1 MIFVST
7 GGIKETTAYNTA
19 LTFIEHGITGIE
31 LSGGAYE
38 EIILSKYQKL
48 LESANFQV
56 HNYFP
61 PPKNPFVFNLAS
73 PNNLIAEKSISHAKN
88 AIKLS
93 AALERPIY
101 SFHAGFL
108 LDPKVSQLG
117 KPIDA
122 LHVYDRNSC
131 LDSFLERITILAEYA
146 SSNDVQLLIE
156 NNVISDSNIKIF
168 GEDPFLMTTPKEA
181 KIIMENT
188 PSNVNMLLDVAHL
201 KVSANS
207 LSFDRHEMF
216 TECDNWIKA
225 YHFSDN
231 DGISDSNNSI
241 DMDSWFWPYVKKN
254 ENYYSLEVYNSNIN
268 ELKDQINI
276 TNEQLCL

>member
-7 GGIKETTAYNTA
+7 GGIRETSAYNTA
-19 LTFIEHGITGIE
+19 LAFIEHGIIGIE

-48 LESANFQV
+48 LETAIFQV

-61 PPKNPFVFNLAS
+61 PPKKPFVFNLAS
-73 PNNLIAEKSISHAKN
+73 PNKLIAEKSIVHAKN

-93 AALERPIY
+93 AALGRPIY

-108 LDPKVSQLG
+108 LDPKVSELG
-117 KPIDA
+117 KPIDTP
-122 LHVYDRNSC
+122 HVNDRTVC
-131 LDSFLERITILAEYA
+131 LDLFLERIASLAEYA
-146 SSNDVQLLIE
+146 SCNNVQLLIE
-156 NNVISDSNIKIF
+156 NNVITDSNIRKF
-168 GEDPFLMTTPKEA
+168 GNDPLLMTSPKEA
-181 KIIMENT
+181 KFIMENT

-207 LSFDRHEMF
+207 LGFDRYEMF
-216 TECDNWIKA
+216 RSCDNWIKA

-231 DGISDSNNSI
+231 DGKSDSNNVI
-241 DMDSWFWPYVKKN
+241 DIDSWFWPYIKKN
-254 ENYYSLEVYNSNIN
+254 ENYYTLEIYNSDMN
-268 ELKDQINI
+268 ELKEQVNI
-276 TNEQLCL
+276 ANEALYF

>member
-1 MIFVST
+1 MIFMST

-38 EIILSKYQKL
+38 EIILSNYQKL
-48 LESANFQV
+48 LDLASFQV

-61 PPKNPFVFNLAS
+61 PPKSPFVFNLAS

-108 LDPKVSQLG
+108 LDPKASELG

-122 LHVYDRNSC
+122 LHVHDRNVC
-131 LDSFLERITILAEYA
+131 LDLFLERIASLAEYA
-146 SSNDVQLLIE
+146 SCNNVELLIE
-156 NNVISDSNIKIF
+156 NNVISDSNIKRF
-168 GEDPFLMTTPKEA
+168 GKDPLLMTAPKES
-181 KIIMENT
+181 KFIMENT

-207 LSFDRHEMF
+207 LGFDRYEMF
-216 TECDNWIKA
+216 SSCDNWIKA

-231 DGISDSNNSI
+231 DGKSDSNKSI
-241 DMDSWFWPYVKKN
+241 DIDSWFWPYVKKN
-254 ENYYSLEVYNSNIN
+254 ENYYTLEIYNSDIN
-268 ELKDQINI
+268 ELKEQINI
-276 TNEQLCL
+276 TNEALCS

>member
-7 GGIKETTAYNTA
+7 GGIRETTAFNTA
-19 LTFIEHGITGIE
+19 LTFIEHGIMGIE

-48 LESANFQV
+48 LETAIFQV

-61 PPKNPFVFNLAS
+61 PPKKPFVFNLAS
-73 PNNLIAEKSISHAKN
+73 PNKRIGEKSIVHAKN

-93 AALERPIY
+93 AALGRPIY

-108 LDPKVSQLG
+108 IDPKVNELG
-117 KPIDA
+117 KPIDTH
-122 LHVYDRNSC
+122 HVNDRNVC
-131 LDSFLERITILAEYA
+131 LDLFLERVASLAEYA
-146 SSNDVQLLIE
+146 SCNNVQLLIE
-156 NNVISDSNIKIF
+156 NNVITESNIRKF
-168 GEDPFLMTTPKEA
+168 GNDPLLMTSPKEA
-181 KIIMENT
+181 RVIMENT

-207 LSFDRHEMF
+207 LGFDRYDMF
-216 TECDNWIKA
+216 RSCDNWIKA

-231 DGISDSNNSI
+231 DGKSDSNNVI
-241 DMDSWFWPYVKKN
+241 DIHSWFWPYIKKN
-254 ENYYSLEVYNSNIN
+254 ENYYTLEIYNSDMN
-268 ELKDQINI
+268 ELKEQVNI
-276 TNEQLCL
+276 ANEALCF

>member
-7 GGIKETTAYNTA
+7 GGIKEATAYNTA
-19 LTFIEHGITGIE
+19 LAFIEHGITGIE

-38 EIILSKYQKL
+38 QINLCKYQKL
-48 LESANFQV
+48 LESASFQV

-93 AALERPIY
+93 AALKRPIY

-108 LDPKVSQLG
+108 LDPNVSELG
-117 KPIDA
+117 KHISA
-122 LHVYDRNSC
+122 LHINDRNKC
-131 LDSFLERITILAEYA
+131 LDLFLERIASLSEYA
-146 SSNDVQLLIE
+146 SSINVQLLIE
-156 NNVISDSNIKIF
+156 NNVISDRNIKSF

-181 KIIMENT
+181 KFIMENT

-207 LSFDRHEMF
+207 LDFDRLEMF
-216 TECDNWIKA
+216 SKCDSWIKA

-231 DGISDSNNSI
+231 DGKSDTNNSV
-241 DMDSWFWPYVKKN
+241 DADSWFWPHIKKK
-254 ENYYSLEVYNSNIN
+254 ENYYTLEIYNIDMID
-268 ELKDQINI
+268 LKEQVNI
-276 TNEQLCL
+276 TNDQLCS

>member
-7 GGIKETTAYNTA
+7 GGIKEATAYNTA
-19 LTFIEHGITGIE
+19 LTFIENGITGIE

-48 LESANFQV
+48 LESASFQV

-73 PNNLIAEKSISHAKN
+73 PNNLISEKSISHAKN

-108 LDPKVSQLG
+108 LDPEVSELG
-117 KPIDA
+117 KRISTPHIN
-122 LHVYDRNSC
+122 DRNEC
-131 LDSFLERITILAEYA
+131 LDLFLENVASLSEYA
-146 SSNDVQLLIE
+146 SKNNVQLLIE
-156 NNVISDSNIKIF
+156 NNVISDRNIKSF

-181 KIIMENT
+181 KFVMENT

-207 LSFDRHEMF
+207 LGFDRLEMF
-216 TECDNWIKA
+216 SACDHWIKA

-231 DGISDSNNSI
+231 DGKSDTNNSV
-241 DMDSWFWPYVKKN
+241 DVDSWFWPHIKKK
-254 ENYYSLEVYNSNIN
+254 ENYYTLEIYNLDMND
-268 ELKDQINI
+268 LKEQINI
-276 TNEQLCL
+276 TNDKLYS

>member
-7 GGIKETTAYNTA
+7 GGIKDTTAYNTA

-48 LESANFQV
+48 LESASFQV

-61 PPKNPFVFNLAS
+61 PPKKPFVFNLAS
-73 PNNLIAEKSISHAKN
+73 VNHLIAEKSISHAKN

-108 LDPKVSQLG
+108 LDPKVSELG

-122 LHVYDRNSC
+122 PHINDRNVC
-131 LDSFLERITILAEYA
+131 LDLFLERIASLAEYA
-146 SSNDVQLLIE
+146 SSNNVQLLIE
-156 NNVISDSNIKIF
+156 NNVISDSNIKRF
-168 GEDPFLMTTPKEA
+168 GEDPLLMTAPKEA
-181 KIIMENT
+181 KFIMENT

-207 LSFDRHEMF
+207 LGFDRYEMF
-216 TECDNWIKA
+216 SACDNWIKA

-231 DGISDSNNSI
+231 DGKSDSNKRI
-241 DMDSWFWPYVKKN
+241 DIDSWFWPYVKKN
-254 ENYYSLEVYNSNIN
+254 ENYYTLEIYNSDIN
-268 ELKDQINI
+268 ELKEQINI
-276 TNEQLCL
+276 TNEALCS

>member
-7 GGIKETTAYNTA
+7 GGIKDRTAYHTA

-48 LESANFQV
+48 LESASFQV

-61 PPKNPFVFNLAS
+61 PPKKPFVFNLAS
-73 PNNLIAEKSISHAKN
+73 VNDLIAEKSISHAKN

-108 LDPKVSQLG
+108 LDPKVSELG
-117 KPIDA
+117 KPIVA
-122 LHVYDRNSC
+122 PHINDRNVC
-131 LDSFLERITILAEYA
+131 MELFLERIASLAEYA
-146 SSNDVQLLIE
+146 SSHNVQLLIE
-156 NNVISDSNIKIF
+156 NNVISDINIKRF
-168 GEDPFLMTTPKEA
+168 GEDPLLMTTPNEA
-181 KIIMENT
+181 KFIMENT

-207 LSFDRHEMF
+207 LGFDRHEMF
-216 TECDNWIKA
+216 RACDNWIKA

-231 DGISDSNNSI
+231 DGKSDSNKSI
-241 DMDSWFWPYVKKN
+241 DMDSWFWPYIKKN
-254 ENYYSLEVYNSNIN
+254 ENYYTLEIYNSDIN
-268 ELKDQINI
+268 KLKEQINI
-276 TNEQLCL
+276 TNEQLCS

>member
-7 GGIKETTAYNTA
+7 GGIKDTTAYHTG

-48 LESANFQV
+48 LELASFQV

-73 PNNLIAEKSISHAKN
+73 VNHQIAEKSISLAKN

-93 AALERPIY
+93 AALQRPIY

-108 LDPKVSQLG
+108 LDPKVSELG
-117 KPIDA
+117 KRIDA
-122 LHVYDRNSC
+122 PHINDRNVC
-131 LDSFLERITILAEYA
+131 MELFLERIANLAEYA
-146 SSNDVQLLIE
+146 SSNNVQLLIE
-156 NNVISDSNIKIF
+156 NNVISDSNIKRF
-168 GEDPFLMTTPKEA
+168 GEDPLLMTTPKEA
-181 KIIMENT
+181 KFIMENT

-207 LSFDRHEMF
+207 LGFDRRDMF
-216 TECDNWIKA
+216 SACDDWIKA

-231 DGISDSNNSI
+231 DGKSDSNKSI
-241 DMDSWFWPYVKKN
+241 GAASWFWPHVKKN
-254 ENYYSLEVYNSNIN
+254 ENYYTLEIYNSGIN
-268 ELKDQINI
+268 ELKEQVNI
-276 TNEQLCL
+276 TNDELCS

>member
-7 GGIKETTAYNTA
+7 GGIKEATAYNTA
-19 LTFIEHGITGIE
+19 LTFIEHGINGIE

-38 EIILSKYQKL
+38 EIIFSKYQKL
-48 LESANFQV
+48 LDLATFQV

-73 PNNLIAEKSISHAKN
+73 TNNLIAEKSINHAKN

-101 SFHAGFL
+101 SLHAGFL

-117 KPIDA
+117 KPIDT
-122 LHVYDRNSC
+122 LHVNDRNLC
-131 LDSFLERITILAEYA
+131 LDLFLERITSLAEYA
-146 SSNDVQLLIE
+146 SFNNVQLLIE
-156 NNVISDSNIKIF
+156 NNVISDRNIKIF
-168 GEDPFLMTTPKEA
+168 RADPFLMTTPKEA

-207 LSFDRHEMF
+207 LNFDRHEM
-216 TECDNWIKA
+216 
-225 YHFSDN
+225 
-231 DGISDSNNSI
+231 
-241 DMDSWFWPYVKKN
+241 
-254 ENYYSLEVYNSNIN
+254 
-268 ELKDQINI
+268 
-276 TNEQLCL
+276 

>member
-19 LTFIEHGITGIE
+19 LTFIENGISGIE

-38 EIILSKYQKL
+38 EIIISKYQKL
-48 LESANFQV
+48 LESASFQV

-61 PPKNPFVFNLAS
+61 PPKKPFVFNLAS
-73 PNNLIAEKSISHAKN
+73 VNHQIAEKSISHAKN

-93 AALERPIY
+93 SALARPIY

-108 LDPKVSQLG
+108 LDPKVSELG

-122 LHVYDRNSC
+122 PHINDRKVC
-131 LDSFLERITILAEYA
+131 LDLFLERIASLAEYA
-146 SSNDVQLLIE
+146 SSNNVQLLIE
-156 NNVISDSNIKIF
+156 NNVISDTNIKRF
-168 GEDPFLMTTPKEA
+168 GEDPLLMTAPKEA
-181 KIIMENT
+181 KFIMENT

-207 LSFDRHEMF
+207 LGFDRHEMF
-216 TECDNWIKA
+216 SACDKWIKA

-231 DGISDSNNSI
+231 DGKSDSNNRVDI
-241 DMDSWFWPYVKKN
+241 DSWFWPYVKKN
-254 ENYYSLEVYNSNIN
+254 ENYYTLEIYNSDIK
-268 ELKDQINI
+268 ELKQQVSI
-276 TNEQLCL
+276 TNEALCS

>member
-7 GGIKETTAYNTA
+7 GGIKEATAYDSA

-48 LESANFQV
+48 LKSASFQV

-73 PNNLIAEKSISHAKN
+73 VNHLIAEKSISHAKN

-93 AALERPIY
+93 AVLERPIY

-108 LDPKVSQLG
+108 LDPKVSELG

-122 LHVYDRNSC
+122 PHINERNVC
-131 LDSFLERITILAEYA
+131 LDLFIERIATLAEYA
-146 SSNDVQLLIE
+146 SNYDVQLLIE
-156 NNVISDSNIKIF
+156 NNVISDSNIKRF
-168 GEDPFLMTTPKEA
+168 GEDPLLMTEPKEA
-181 KIIMENT
+181 TFIMENT

-207 LSFDRHEMF
+207 LGFDRHEMF
-216 TECDNWIKA
+216 SACDKWIKA

-231 DGISDSNNSI
+231 DGKSDTNEGI
-241 DMDSWFWPYVKKN
+241 DIDSWFWPYVKKS
-254 ENYYSLEVYNSNIN
+254 ENYYTLEIYNSDIN
-268 ELKDQINI
+268 ELKEQINI
-276 TNEQLCL
+276 TNEALCS

>member
-19 LTFIEHGITGIE
+19 LTFIEHGITAIE

-38 EIILSKYQKL
+38 EIIFSKYQKL
-48 LESANFQV
+48 LDSATFQV

-61 PPKNPFVFNLAS
+61 PPKNPFVLNLAS
-73 PNNLIAEKSISHAKN
+73 PNNLIAEKSICHAKN

-93 AALERPIY
+93 AALKRPIY

-122 LHVYDRNSC
+122 LQVYDRNSC

-146 SSNDVQLLIE
+146 SFKDVQLLIE

-231 DGISDSNNSI
+231 DGISDSNKSI

-268 ELKDQINI
+268 ELKKQINI